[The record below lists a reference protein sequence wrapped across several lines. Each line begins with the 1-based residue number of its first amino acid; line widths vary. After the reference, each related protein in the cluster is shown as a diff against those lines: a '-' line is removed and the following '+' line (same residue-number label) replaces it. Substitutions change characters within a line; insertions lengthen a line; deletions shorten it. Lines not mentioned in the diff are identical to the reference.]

1 MDVVEDDE
9 ISAEKHTR
17 ELHRQM
23 LALKLAMSSKSAD
36 EKHPDEKHPDEK
48 HPDEKRLLLRST
60 NVERSIFN
68 HAVALAEQKK
78 LVNRWDS
85 HGFQVLYQQRY
96 RMIYRNLVP
105 ALCEEIMRGNLKPAV
120 LQNQSHQ
127 ELCPGK
133 WEKRLREK
141 SERDALRFTT
151 RVEASTDMF
160 TCRRCKKN
168 QCTYI
173 QLQTRSA
180 DEPMTTFVTCITEG
194 CGSKWKC

>member
-1 MDVVEDDE
+1 MDAMDVVNNDE
-9 ISAEKHTR
+9 ELSPEKQSPEKQSR
-17 ELHRQM
+17 ELYRQS
-23 LALKLAMSSKSAD
+23 LALKLANYTT
-36 EKHPDEKHPDEK
+36 
-48 HPDEKRLLLRST
+48 DEKRLLLRST

-68 HAVALAEQKK
+68 HAVALAEHKK

-105 ALCEEIMRGNLKPAV
+105 TLCKEIMRGDMKPAV
-120 LQNQSHQ
+120 LQNLSHQ
-127 ELCPGK
+127 ELCPEK